1 MSTHAKGCVLFD
13 LDGTL
18 LDSAPDFIA
27 IINTLLKEEGLP
39 SVAAEKLREQV
50 SEGAR
55 AMLSV
60 GFGKEHPLLDQLL
73 ASMLERYYQ
82 APCVESVL
90 FAGFDELLPHIE
102 QNNLCWGVVTN
113 KPRRFSEQILRTL
126 ELDQRC
132 AILICPEDVKETK
145 PSPEPLLSA
154 CQQLNIPIQNT
165 VYVGDHIRDI
175 QSAKAANMFSI
186 AALYGYIKAD
196 EDTNSWQADQNV
208 HRVEALWPI
217 IEGQLL
223 T

>member
-1 MSTHAKGCVLFD
+1 
-13 LDGTL
+13 
-18 LDSAPDFIA
+18 
-27 IINTLLKEEGLP
+27 
-39 SVAAEKLREQV
+39 
-50 SEGAR
+50 
-55 AMLSV
+55 
-60 GFGKEHPLLDQLL
+60 
-73 ASMLERYYQ
+73 
-82 APCVESVL
+82 
-90 FAGFDELLPHIE
+90 
-102 QNNLCWGVVTN
+102 
-113 KPRRFSEQILRTL
+113 
-126 ELDQRC
+126 
-132 AILICPEDVKETK
+132 LICPEDVKETK

-165 VYVGDHIRDI
+165 VYVGDHLRDI